1 MDVRAPGMRLHAAPS
16 KLDGAGTASYNQ
28 PRPRRMFFSKPKNPE
43 ERRYYLLPGQGR
55 SNKRRRRQML
65 WWAIICGLMVSA
77 LLAGALWYFNT
88 RR

>member
-1 MDVRAPGMRLHAAPS
+1 
-16 KLDGAGTASYNQ
+16 
-28 PRPRRMFFSKPKNPE
+28 MFFSKPKNPE

-65 WWAIICGLMVSA
+65 WWAIICGLTVSA
-77 LLAGALWYFNT
+77 LLAALLWFLNT